1 MRCETCHG
9 TGHWYIMGHPGKEV
23 CPTCNGSGIAYC
35 CEHYDDVLTHGV
47 TMKDNVIRIEYRDF
61 QVNTDQSGWYLF
73 EYKSIAD
80 MSEDIPCDVVG
91 PFMTRAAASRAALEA
106 SDIKDRREREH
117 KNERTPSAPVISLPA
132 TLDAGVPTDNDDSD
146 DEEPTS
152 NGEGV
157 HLELQQT
164 QELRDV
170 SPEIQ
175 SD

>member
-1 MRCETCHG
+1 MAMGDIRSLLHVKKSSNGQSKPAYLVGNYPARSGVANIWEQ
-9 TGHWYIMGHPGKEV
+9 IMKE
-23 CPTCNGSGIAYC
+23 N
-35 CEHYDDVLTHGV
+35 
-47 TMKDNVIRIEYRDF
+47 MIRIEYRDF

-117 KNERTPSAPVISLPA
+117 KNERTPSAPVTSLPA
-132 TLDAGVPTDNDDSD
+132 PLDAGIPTDNDGD
-146 DEEPTS
+146 DEEPA
-152 NGEGV
+152 NDGEGV
-157 HLELQQT
+157 HVELQQT

-170 SPEIQ
+170 SPEVQ

>member
-1 MRCETCHG
+1 MICPTCHG
-9 TGHWYIMGHPGKEV
+9 NGILYNGLLQEHRPCV
-23 CPTCNGSGIAYC
+23 DCNGSGIAYC

-47 TMKDNVIRIEYRDF
+47 TMKENVIRIEYRDF

-73 EYKSIAD
+73 EYKTIAD
-80 MSEDIPCDVVG
+80 MNEDIPCDVVG
-91 PFMTRAAASRAALEA
+91 PFATRAAASRSALES

-117 KNERTPSAPVISLPA
+117 KNERTPSAPVTAAPTS
-132 TLDAGVPTDNDDSD
+132 LDAGIPTDNDDCD

-152 NGEGV
+152 EREGV
-157 HLELQQT
+157 HMELQQT

-170 SPEIQ
+170 SPEVQ